1 MHAHTL
7 PVGIIHRTHAIF
19 FFRSVSH
26 ACTHTPPPLHHIGHS
41 VSLTCMRNDRCS
53 SMCVC
58 IARSFIVFHI
68 NWSIYISSEVSPS
81 FPRPHRSIYT
91 SLYRIT
97 YIANTPTLIIYP
109 THPSHHPCLPLHLSN
124 ACTMAKTGGSKGP
137 APSPLTSLYI
147 KANMNVI
154 IRQLLVKM
162 V

>member
-26 ACTHTPPPLHHIGHS
+26 EGAHTHIPLSIISGILYLSRVHAQWS
-41 VSLTCMRNDRCS
+41 MFLYVCVS
-53 SMCVC
+53 

-68 NWSIYISSEVSPS
+68 NRSIYISSEVSPS

-109 THPSHHPCLPLHLSN
+109 TPPSHHPCLPLHLSD
-124 ACTMAKTGGSKGP
+124 ARTMAKTGGGKGP
-137 APSPLTSLYI
+137 APPNITIY
-147 KANMNVI
+147 
-154 IRQLLVKM
+154 RG
-162 V
+162 